1 MAQFSSH
8 RSQARPS
15 RTPFWSL
22 SIAAGLLSLAACSS
36 TPKVSQ
42 SATPAVDPRIGLKGG
57 MTDAGKAAWNLKV
70 VSETRPPEKFVG
82 STNSDLAFIGNY
94 AIQGNYN
101 GFQVWDIT
109 NPTKP
114 VLKTSYYCP
123 ASQSDVSVYK
133 NLLFVSAEA
142 PSARLDC
149 GGQGVRDTVSTDR
162 IRGIRIFDI
171 TDIGNPKYISNVQTC
186 RGSHTHTVVEDPKD
200 KENIYI
206 YVSGSS
212 GVRSPSEMPT
222 CVRDTPDKNP
232 NSSLF
237 QIEVI
242 QVPLAN
248 PAAAKIINGARIFDQ
263 LTAPKA
269 HGETPEDIAASKKMA
284 EEARAKGAFTVE
296 IFGSEQVLPDQFSKM
311 LLDSLVTAR
320 GGSGAPTGADSAK
333 LRAELPGIVAKMFG
347 PPPTP
352 GSGPRPGPN
361 QCHDITV
368 YPAIGRA
375 GGACGGYGLLLDI
388 SNPANPVRIGAA
400 ADSNFSFWHSATFN
414 NDGTKILFSDEWG
427 GGSQPRCR
435 STDKPEWGSDA
446 IFTIENKQMVFK
458 SYYKLSA
465 AQTSE
470 ENCVSHNGSLIPIP
484 GRDIMVQGWYQGGVS
499 VFDWTDPSNVKE
511 IAYFDRGPMDATK
524 LVSAGS
530 WSAYWYNGYIFSSD
544 LSRGLDI
551 FDLLPSGLVS
561 QNEIDAAK
569 SVKFEYFNAQDQPKL
584 VWPASFSVP
593 RAYLDQLER
602 NNGLSAALISS
613 TRAELARAEKLSGQA
628 KKDAL
633 SALSTKLHTDARSA
647 GDQPKAHKLAF
658 AVGDLAK

>member
-1 MAQFSSH
+1 M
-8 RSQARPS
+8 
-15 RTPFWSL
+15 
-22 SIAAGLLSLAACSS
+22 
-36 TPKVSQ
+36 
-42 SATPAVDPRIGLKGG
+42 
-57 MTDAGKAAWNLKV
+57 
-70 VSETRPPEKFVG
+70 
-82 STNSDLAFIGNY
+82 
-94 AIQGNYN
+94 
-101 GFQVWDIT
+101 
-109 NPTKP
+109 
-114 VLKTSYYCP
+114 
-123 ASQSDVSVYK
+123 
-133 NLLFVSAEA
+133 
-142 PSARLDC
+142 
-149 GGQGVRDTVSTDR
+149 
-162 IRGIRIFDI
+162 
-171 TDIGNPKYISNVQTC
+171 
-186 RGSHTHTVVEDPKD
+186 
-200 KENIYI
+200 
-206 YVSGSS
+206 
-212 GVRSPSEMPT
+212 
-222 CVRDTPDKNP
+222 
-232 NSSLF
+232 
-237 QIEVI
+237 
-242 QVPLAN
+242 
-248 PAAAKIINGARIFDQ
+248 
-263 LTAPKA
+263 
-269 HGETPEDIAASKKMA
+269 
-284 EEARAKGAFTVE
+284 
-296 IFGSEQVLPDQFSKM
+296 
-311 LLDSLVTAR
+311 
-320 GGSGAPTGADSAK
+320 
-333 LRAELPGIVAKMFG
+333 
-347 PPPTP
+347 
-352 GSGPRPGPN
+352 
-361 QCHDITV
+361 
-368 YPAIGRA
+368 
-375 GGACGGYGLLLDI
+375 
-388 SNPANPVRIGAA
+388 
-400 ADSNFSFWHSATFN
+400 
-414 NDGTKILFSDEWG
+414 LFSDEWG
-427 GGSQPRCR
+427 GGMQAKCR
-435 STDKPEWGSDA
+435 ATDKPEWGSDA

>member
-1 MAQFSSH
+1 MI
-8 RSQARPS
+8 RPLLIS
-15 RTPFWSL
+15 ASV
-22 SIAAGLLSLAACSS
+22 AAGVLTAAACASTSS
-36 TPKVSQ
+36 SSAGGAPSPNGSKAIVSMTKP
-42 SATPAVDPRIGLKGG
+42 SPDPRVGLKPGWF
-57 MTDAGKAAWNLKV
+57 DAGEAAWNMRL
-70 VSETRPPEKFVG
+70 VSNTRPSKDFLNP
-82 STNSDLAFIGNY
+82 STPGDRRLVNSDLAFSGNY
-94 AIQGNYN
+94 VYQGNYS
-101 GFQVWDIT
+101 GYQVWDVSD
-109 NPTKP
+109 PRAVK
-114 VLKTSYYCP
+114 LKQAYVCP
-123 ASQSDVSVYK
+123 GSQSDVSVFR
-133 NLLFVSAEA
+133 NLAFVSGEA
-142 PSARLDC
+142 TSGRLDC
-149 GGQGVRDTVSTDR
+149 GLQGVPDSVSKDR
-162 IRGIRIFDI
+162 LRGIRVFDI
-171 TDIGNPKYISNVQTC
+171 TDLSKPKYLTNVQTC
-186 RGSHTHTVVEDPKD
+186 RGSHTHTVVTSPNDPA
-200 KENIYI
+200 NVYI
-206 YVSGSS
+206 YVSGSAP
-212 GVRSPSEMPT
+212 VRSSQELPGCSGAPLTE
-222 CVRDTPDKNP
+222 DP
-232 NSSLF
+232 NSALF
-237 QIEVI
+237 RIEVI
-242 QVPLAN
+242 QVPIAN
-248 PAAAKIINGARIFDQ
+248 PAAAKIVSSPRIFQD
-263 LTAPKA
+263 LTAPPRHA
-269 HGETPEDIAASKKMA
+269 EPFDSAAAARRDSIAAA
-284 EEARAKGAFTVE
+284 RRAAGQPEA
-296 IFGSEQVLPDQFSKM
+296 
-311 LLDSLVTAR
+311 
-320 GGSGAPTGADSAK
+320 
-333 LRAELPGIVAKMFG
+333 
-347 PPPTP
+347 
-352 GSGPRPGPN
+352 PRPGGGANRGGPT

-368 YPAIGRA
+368 YPAIGLA

-465 AQTSE
+465 PQTSE

-484 GRDIMVQGWYQGGVS
+484 GRDVMVQGWYQGGVS

-511 IAYFDRGPMDATK
+511 IAYFDRGPMDSTK

-530 WSAYWYNGYIFSSD
+530 WSAYWYNGYIYSSD

-584 VWPASFSVP
+584 VWPASFAVP
-593 RAYLDQLER
+593 RSYLDQLER

-647 GDQPKAHKLAF
+647 GDQPKAHMLAS